1 MHQRQS
7 HDFEGH
13 IRDVPLL
20 ARLPKEDVRAL
31 AARGRLRRF
40 ATGDLLVREGEPG
53 DSLHVLVEGSV
64 RIVMT
69 SPEGGEVTVTVLGP
83 GDCIGEF
90 ALFDGQPR
98 SASAVAGA
106 PTQTFVVTRQ
116 DFSGWLADRPSAAV
130 ALLETLSLR
139 LRKTNQGLADVMFLD
154 VPHRLA
160 KQLAA
165 MSETASTNH
174 GGEVRL
180 KTTQAELAS
189 LLAVTRESVNKELHN
204 FARRGWV
211 RTSRG
216 AVTVL
221 NVEALRTYA

>member
-1 MHQRQS
+1 
-7 HDFEGH
+7 
-13 IRDVPLL
+13 
-20 ARLPKEDVRAL
+20 VRAL

-40 ATGDLLVREGEPG
+40 AAGDFLVREGEPG
-53 DSLHVLVEGSV
+53 DSLHVVVEGLV

-69 SPEGGEVTVTVLGP
+69 SPEGGEVTVTRLGP

-98 SASAVAGA
+98 SASAIAA
-106 PTQTFVVTRQ
+106 TPTQTFVVTRN
-116 DFSGWLADRPSAAV
+116 DFSAWVSQRPAAAL

-165 MSETASTNH
+165 MCDAAGRNH
-174 GGEVRL
+174 GPEIKL

-204 FARRGWV
+204 FARRGWL

-216 AVTVL
+216 MVVVL
-221 NVEALRTYA
+221 DAEALRSYA